1 MSRISGLADGT
12 LKVARGE
19 LGYAL
24 EDEEV
29 FLGYEVS
36 HPEDLYVYRFGVLRN
51 GISSQ
56 KSFIEFASSELHEDL
71 FSALAK
77 IVKRFGLNDFRV
89 VYLSPRDTD
98 LSGFIDGLD
107 SHDEV
112 GAFTLLLEINDEGSL
127 ATSSERRDL
136 ASAHVAKWEGR
147 RLNEVQ
153 RQQYFSPALDRW
165 ELDTFKSLHSCRA
178 GRAEVL
184 TRCGDREF
192 RKLYNFLSTFSERGV
207 QVSEESL
214 TLREVLEQVPDRDNY
229 FLESRSASN
238 SLPIHYEEYRNFA
251 LNLTLPELEYLNCA
265 MNANTLGQLSPAG
278 VIRVSNLYLSCSRAR
293 SAEWWPVSPATSEF
307 FSTAPE
313 VEEELFEDKRVSR
326 LVFQEFAVSDTFV
339 NFCRELVEKDGKT
352 IGQVRDAVF
361 GHYVSDPVP
370 AEENFYKIYILER
383 LVEEIKSAKTV
394 FDIFAAVLK
403 SDRAVS
409 LRAWEEYSENWESFK
424 GMDPVMTLQILDGG
438 H

>member
-1 MSRISGLADGT
+1 MNLLSDLADGR
-12 LKVARGE
+12 LKVARREIGYV
-19 LGYAL
+19 LGS
-24 EDEEV
+24 DEASFRYEV
-29 FLGYEVS
+29 FKEG
-36 HPEDLYVYRFGVLRN
+36 DLYEYRLGVFSEINNPLDCLIRFSSS
-51 GISSQ
+51 GIH
-56 KSFIEFASSELHEDL
+56 EELL
-71 FSALAK
+71 QSLAK

-165 ELDTFKSLHSCRA
+165 ELDTFKSLHSCWEWERA
-178 GRAEVL
+178 KVL

-251 LNLTLPELEYLNCA
+251 LNLTLPELEYLNCV
-265 MNANTLGQLSPAG
+265 MNANTLGRLSPAG

-307 FSTAPE
+307 FSAVPG
-313 VEEELFEDKRVSR
+313 VEEELFEDKRVSK
-326 LVFQEFAVSDTFV
+326 LVFQEFAVSDTLD
-339 NFCRELVEKDGKT
+339 R
-352 IGQVRDAVF
+352 
-361 GHYVSDPVP
+361 
-370 AEENFYKIYILER
+370 
-383 LVEEIKSAKTV
+383 KSV
-394 FDIFAAVLK
+394 V
-403 SDRAVS
+403 
-409 LRAWEEYSENWESFK
+409 
-424 GMDPVMTLQILDGG
+424 
-438 H
+438 